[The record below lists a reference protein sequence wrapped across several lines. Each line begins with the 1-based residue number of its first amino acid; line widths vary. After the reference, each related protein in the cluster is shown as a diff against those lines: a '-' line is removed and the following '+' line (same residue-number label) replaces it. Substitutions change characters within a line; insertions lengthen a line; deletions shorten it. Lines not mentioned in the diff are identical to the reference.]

1 MGIPAVVPRY
11 LSQALSH
18 RGERRREGAGRVGG
32 QDGGRSRSRRGRRRR
47 RRRRARRR
55 RTSRMGGKRKAG
67 TMEGKGREGRGAL
80 VGGGRDHSMP
90 PQADELG
97 SNKNQKNNNKKYQNG
112 SGQHTL
118 GGPKCPPKPP
128 SGSDQR
134 VL

>member
-1 MGIPAVVPRY
+1 MV
-11 LSQALSH
+11 
-18 RGERRREGAGRVGG
+18 
-32 QDGGRSRSRRGRRRR
+32 
-47 RRRRARRR
+47 
-55 RTSRMGGKRKAG
+55 GKRKAG

-128 SGSDQR
+128 SGSESLTSACFEAPCSPQVPFR
-134 VL
+134 

>member
-1 MGIPAVVPRY
+1 MV
-11 LSQALSH
+11 
-18 RGERRREGAGRVGG
+18 
-32 QDGGRSRSRRGRRRR
+32 
-47 RRRRARRR
+47 
-55 RTSRMGGKRKAG
+55 GKRKAG
-67 TMEGKGREGRGAL
+67 TMEGKGTEGRGAL

>member
-1 MGIPAVVPRY
+1 MV
-11 LSQALSH
+11 
-18 RGERRREGAGRVGG
+18 
-32 QDGGRSRSRRGRRRR
+32 
-47 RRRRARRR
+47 
-55 RTSRMGGKRKAG
+55 GKRKAG
-67 TMEGKGREGRGAL
+67 TMEGKGREGSWAL
-80 VGGGRDHSMP
+80 VGGGRDHFMP